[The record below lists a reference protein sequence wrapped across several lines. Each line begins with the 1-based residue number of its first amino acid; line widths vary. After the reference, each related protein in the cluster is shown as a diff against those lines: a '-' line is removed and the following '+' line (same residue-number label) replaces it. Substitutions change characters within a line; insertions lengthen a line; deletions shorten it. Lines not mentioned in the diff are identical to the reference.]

1 MALVTVKNLS
11 FHYDDKPALKD
22 VSFSLREGEFAVLTG
37 PSGSGK
43 STLLRI
49 LKKEVAPKGR
59 LAGEILIFNRPREEL
74 SPRLSAEIGYVMQ
87 KPENQIVTARVYHE
101 LAFGLENLGFPKEK
115 IESRIGE
122 LASFFGIASW
132 FRKDT
137 AELSGGEK
145 QMLALASVMA
155 AGPRLLLLDEPTA
168 ELDPIASEQ
177 FVALLG
183 RLNQELGITILLV
196 EQRLDSVLKLADKLL
211 VMAAGEIIVQG
222 KPEEVLPRLENPE
235 RVALPSAAKIFLGLK
250 GSGPSPLTVREG
262 AEFLNKYSPGIGEFS
277 EKIEFGQRVLK
288 IRNLWFA
295 YEKHSEVF
303 RGADLDV
310 HEGEILTLVGGN
322 GSGKT
327 TLLKLLAGFY
337 PPLQGKIKVFGKSPK
352 AHGNAYYKEMI
363 AYLPQNPQDLFLEET
378 VGKEVD
384 GETLREFA
392 LEELAER
399 HPYDLS
405 GGEQQRLA
413 LAKVFGKKARL
424 LLLDEPTKAL
434 DPQWKGKLL
443 GILKA
448 RKAAGVTIVIAT
460 HDLDFAARV
469 GDRSGLVFDGRIQS
483 LAPPRAFFTENTFYT
498 TAANRIAR
506 RLYPEALTEEEVIEL
521 AKKYGERDEEN

>member
-1 MALVTVKNLS
+1 MALVAVKNLS

-262 AEFLNKYSPGIGEFS
+262 AEFLNKYSPGIG
-277 EKIEFGQRVLK
+277 
-288 IRNLWFA
+288 N
-295 YEKHSEVF
+295 F
-303 RGADLDV
+303 RKRLSSD
-310 HEGEILTLVGGN
+310 
-322 GSGKT
+322 K
-327 TLLKLLAGFY
+327 GF
-337 PPLQGKIKVFGKSPK
+337 
-352 AHGNAYYKEMI
+352 
-363 AYLPQNPQDLFLEET
+363 
-378 VGKEVD
+378 
-384 GETLREFA
+384 
-392 LEELAER
+392 
-399 HPYDLS
+399 
-405 GGEQQRLA
+405 
-413 LAKVFGKKARL
+413 
-424 LLLDEPTKAL
+424 
-434 DPQWKGKLL
+434 
-443 GILKA
+443 
-448 RKAAGVTIVIAT
+448 
-460 HDLDFAARV
+460 
-469 GDRSGLVFDGRIQS
+469 
-483 LAPPRAFFTENTFYT
+483 
-498 TAANRIAR
+498 
-506 RLYPEALTEEEVIEL
+506 
-521 AKKYGERDEEN
+521 